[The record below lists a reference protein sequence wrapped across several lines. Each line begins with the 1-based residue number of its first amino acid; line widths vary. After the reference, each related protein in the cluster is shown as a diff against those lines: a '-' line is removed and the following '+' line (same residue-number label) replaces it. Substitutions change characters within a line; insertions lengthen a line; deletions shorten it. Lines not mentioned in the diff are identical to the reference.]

1 MKNKFFVLLTVF
13 SLIFSNLQPAKAQDQ
28 TDYPVYEVQSGDTL
42 TGIAEKFDV
51 NLNDLININGIS
63 DSNSVTIGMQ
73 LLIPGVQGLHGV
85 ITTTPVQLGENLK
98 ALTLRYKID
107 QSLLMKL
114 NHITSPGEI
123 YVGSNLILPQDNPDT
138 APAPIAKFS
147 SSTTLLETAARN
159 QTTTWNLLDQN
170 EYANQFQILPGDMI
184 YAKSSENST
193 TISAVDPQL
202 NDVSISPLPLV
213 QGQTFEITVD
223 SPQPVTLSGSLNG
236 SPLHFFSTSDNKQ
249 VALQGIYAMAE
260 PGLAPFSL
268 SGKYSDGTE
277 FSFSQSVLLLSGDY
291 PDDEPLTVD
300 PATIDPAVTQPEM
313 DFVTN
318 LTAPAN
324 ADKLWNG
331 MWQSPGYYQEYN
343 SLFGERRNYND
354 GALLSF
360 HAGLDF
366 AGGMGLPIVAPAD
379 GVVVFAGP
387 LTIRGNATFIDHG
400 WGVYSAYFH
409 QSEIEV
415 KTGDKVTAGQEIG
428 KVGNTGR
435 VNEADAYEGAGAH
448 LHWEIW
454 VNGIQ
459 VDPLQWLN
467 NQYP

>member
-1 MKNKFFVLLTVF
+1 MKNKIFVF
-13 SLIFSNLQPAKAQDQ
+13 LIVCALIGSIFQPVKAQDQ
-28 TDYPVYEVQSGDTL
+28 TDYPVYEVQPGDTL

-51 NLNDLININGIS
+51 NLNDLVNINGIS
-63 DSNSVTIGMQ
+63 DSNSLNVGMQ
-73 LLIPGVQGLHGV
+73 LLIPGVQGLHGI

-123 YVGSNLILPQDNPDT
+123 YAGSNLILPQDNPDA
-138 APAPIAKFS
+138 APAPIAKYS
-147 SSTTLLETAARN
+147 NGTTLLETAARN
-159 QTTTWNLLDQN
+159 STTTWNLLDQN
-170 EYANQFQILPGDMI
+170 EYTNQFQILPGDMI
-184 YAKSSENST
+184 YASGIDNANK
-193 TISAVDPQL
+193 ISAIDPKL

-223 SPQPVTLSGSLNG
+223 SPQPVTLTGTLNG
-236 SPLHFFSTSDNKQ
+236 STLHFFSIGENKQ
-249 VALQGIYAMAE
+249 VALQGIYGMAE
-260 PGLAPFSL
+260 PGLAPFAL
-268 SGKYSDGTE
+268 SGKYADGTE

-291 PDDEPLTVD
+291 PEDEPLTVD
-300 PATIDPAVTQPEM
+300 PSTIDPAVTQPEM

-318 LTAPAN
+318 LVAPAN
-324 ADKLWNG
+324 PEKLWEG
-331 MWQSPGYYQEYN
+331 MWHSPAYYQEYN
-343 SLFGERRNYND
+343 SLFGDRRSYND

-360 HAGLDF
+360 HSGLDF

-428 KVGNTGR
+428 KVGNSGR
-435 VNEADAYEGAGAH
+435 VNEANAYEGAGAH